1 MKSFHYTALDAN
13 GEQVSGVIQSD
24 AFSKASEEVEKK
36 GLKLLTLEQQEQ
48 QIINEVRPFLFEAID
63 RDGEEVQGAIPGVSE
78 QEALEILQEKYGY
91 QVKKIEQTGV
101 SQNNQSQQEDQTKE
115 VDVQDVQTQ
124 QSSAE
129 EVIQVPQ
136 QQPEEQE
143 HEAMQHSQK
152 PEITAEK
159 NEEPILFA
167 DSQKTTSSS
176 VSVPNHHEDQLQ
188 EASKKIEQMMNKQ
201 GLTAQT
207 QERLN
212 HLQGKVQLLKENP
225 DKKRLKNF
233 LRELKKF
240 SKKVERELQQLH
252 QQKWEAYEQKQVPIE
267 DLDYENLDGDAEDQE
282 VPKDQI
288 PAQPAPAKTGLAKWI
303 RIIDEPNQNN
313 EQEVLIKQRYES
325 FWLEVERFSGVLLAF
340 YLGCFFLAYYLK
352 RSGIEDHFLVRIYDA
367 TLFKQLVLLLFT
379 FYAVFAL
386 RFIATQK
393 RIKSD
398 ITLLVIWI
406 LFASWLLL

>member
-282 VPKDQI
+282 VPKEQI